1 MRFVTFRHHGHEHA
15 GVVSKNQVVSLKQAG
30 FPDILSVLAGGRAAL
45 GKIEAFLAHPPVEAL
60 LPLES
65 LKLLAPVPRPSKI
78 ICIGL
83 NYRDHAKEAAME
95 VRTVPAVFAKYSN
108 SLIACGDNIVLPR
121 NSQKVDYEA
130 EMAFVIGTGGR
141 HIPADAWREHVF
153 GYTNFNDVSARD
165 VQMATSQWTMGKT
178 FDTFGPMGPWLVS
191 ADEIPDP
198 HNLNISL
205 TLNGEKL
212 QDANTGDLIFKI
224 PDLVEFLS
232 SVMTLETGDV
242 VATGTPSG
250 VGFSHKPPKWLTPG
264 ADVVVRIDGLGELRN
279 KCVAE

>member
-165 VQMATSQWTMGKT
+165 VQMATSQLTMGKT

>member
-1 MRFVTFRHHGHEHA
+1 M
-15 GVVSKNQVVSLKQAG
+15 
-30 FPDILSVLAGGRAAL
+30 
-45 GKIEAFLAHPPVEAL
+45 
-60 LPLES
+60 
-65 LKLLAPVPRPSKI
+65 PRPSKI